1 MIPIYTI
8 LGYLLL
14 GIGIRDGDGAIVM
27 VGMIRGIL
35 GLGVVTIILITRIGV
50 GVIPTGDGAILIG
63 TTTLGIMVHEVG
75 ATQIAEAGEAVEIL
89 MPVIH
94 LLL

>member
-8 LGYLLL
+8 LGFLLL
-14 GIGIRDGDGAIVM
+14 GIGIHDGDGAIVM
-27 VGMIRGIL
+27 VGMIRGLL
-35 GLGVVTIILITRIGV
+35 GLGVVTIIRIGV

>member
-8 LGYLLL
+8 LGFLLL

-27 VGMIRGIL
+27 VGMIRGLL
-35 GLGVVTIILITRIGV
+35 GLGVATIIRIGV

>member
-8 LGYLLL
+8 LGFLLL

-27 VGMIRGIL
+27 VGMIRGLL
-35 GLGVVTIILITRIGV
+35 GLGVVTIIRIGV

-75 ATQIAEAGEAVEIL
+75 ATQIAEAGGAVEIL

>member
-14 GIGIRDGDGAIVM
+14 GIGIRDGDGVIVM

-35 GLGVVTIILITRIGV
+35 GLGVVTIIRIGV

>member
-8 LGYLLL
+8 LGFLLL
-14 GIGIRDGDGAIVM
+14 GIGIRDGNGAIVM
-27 VGMIRGIL
+27 VGMIRGLL
-35 GLGVVTIILITRIGV
+35 GLGVATIIRIGV

-75 ATQIAEAGEAVEIL
+75 ATQIAEAGEAVEML

>member
-35 GLGVVTIILITRIGV
+35 GLGVVTIIRIGV